1 MLASDGGMLMA
12 GAVMIALLAAF
23 GVLAHGVRTR
33 RRDVIVPL
41 AALCASAAGALH
53 SMIDFPLQITGYAV
67 VIAALLGAGLSQ
79 SFRSGRTTGS
89 GRGENDACIVAG
101 SPINVEFAG
110 RPRGRGGAGVLIGA
124 ITLTMLT
131 NC

>member
-12 GAVMIALLAAF
+12 GAVVIAPLAAF

-53 SMIDFPLQITGYAV
+53 SMIDFSLQITGYAV

-79 SFRSGRTTGS
+79 SFRSGKGAGS
-89 GRGENDACIVAG
+89 GRTESDACIAAG
-101 SPINVEFAG
+101 SPVNVEFAG
-110 RPRGRGGAGVLIGA
+110 RSGGGRAGVLIGA

>member
-1 MLASDGGMLMA
+1 MA
-12 GAVMIALLAAF
+12 GAAMIALLAAF

-53 SMIDFPLQITGYAV
+53 SLIDFSLQITGYAV

-79 SFRSGRTTGS
+79 SFRSGRGGGGS
-89 GRGENDACIVAG
+89 DRDARVT
-101 SPINVEFAG
+101 VG
-110 RPRGRGGAGVLIGA
+110 RPVNADFARQRPAAAGEA
-124 ITLTMLT
+124 I
-131 NC
+131 